1 MIKFNK
7 ALSMPRQI
15 IPFILLAF
23 CVATACRKK
32 SGVSP
37 KDLPPT
43 MDSIQGIYMIF
54 DAGGISYVPGVSNN
68 AYFYYQGDRITRRN
82 GGLLPPPAN
91 TAMGGIYSKEV
102 YDTVLYQGNRIILE
116 TRTRAGGVAVPV
128 NKRELILE
136 NGRVV
141 KKIYFSNLSDHKDTA
156 FYFYDAANRI
166 SRKELRNTDRTL
178 TQVFTFDQ
186 QGNLQSIRSTLQI
199 DGQAKPNFVEDESF
213 QHYDN
218 RPNSLKGYWM
228 WDDLYYRSLSR
239 NNFSRY
245 DFLKTYESMNGQSM
259 EAGGNEWTLVPHA
272 NGYIDYG
279 R

>member
-1 MIKFNK
+1 M
-7 ALSMPRQI
+7 L
-15 IPFILLAF
+15 
-23 CVATACRKK
+23 
-32 SGVSP
+32 
-37 KDLPPT
+37 
-43 MDSIQGIYMIF
+43 DSIRSIYMIS
-54 DAGGISYVPGVSNN
+54 DAAGILYNPGVSSS
-68 AYFYYQGDRITRRN
+68 AYFSYQGNRITRRN
-82 GGLLPPPAN
+82 GGTLPVPNVSGVA
-91 TAMGGIYSKEV
+91 GIYSQEV

-116 TRTRAGGVAVPV
+116 THTRLNVTVPV

-136 NGRVV
+136 NGRIV

-166 SRKELRNTDRTL
+166 SRKELRNSDRTL

-199 DGQAKPNFVEDESF
+199 NGQAKPNFVEDESF

-239 NNFSRY
+239 NNFSKY